1 MSNKNFLKI
10 NNLAAGIDQHKI
22 LRDINMVVPAGKI
35 TIIMGPNGSGKSTLA
50 NVLMG
55 QTDYRV
61 TNGGITFQNK
71 DLLKMPVWKRA
82 RLGIFLGFQQP
93 VEIPGVSLFEFLL
106 SAHQA
111 VNNLPAAQ
119 KSFDKNLRFGLSRLK
134 LSEKILTRPVND
146 GFSGGEKKKVEMLQ
160 LIVLQPRLA
169 VLDEIDSGLDIDA
182 LKIIARSIN
191 HLQRSQMGFLIV
203 THYQRLLNYIKPDR
217 IYVMANGYIVASG
230 GAALAKKIERYGYN
244 WLKIKRVTDI

>member
-50 NVLMG
+50 NLLMV

-119 KSFDKNLRFGLSRLK
+119 KSFDK
-134 LSEKILTRPVND
+134 
-146 GFSGGEKKKVEMLQ
+146 KK
-160 LIVLQPRLA
+160 
-169 VLDEIDSGLDIDA
+169 G
-182 LKIIARSIN
+182 
-191 HLQRSQMGFLIV
+191 
-203 THYQRLLNYIKPDR
+203 
-217 IYVMANGYIVASG
+217 
-230 GAALAKKIERYGYN
+230 
-244 WLKIKRVTDI
+244 